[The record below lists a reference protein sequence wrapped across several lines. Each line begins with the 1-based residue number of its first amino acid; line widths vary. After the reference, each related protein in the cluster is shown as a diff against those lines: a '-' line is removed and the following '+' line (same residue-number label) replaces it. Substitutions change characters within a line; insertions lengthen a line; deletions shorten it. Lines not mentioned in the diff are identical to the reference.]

1 MKFIR
6 KDPSN
11 EPREVQEKRLTPGS
25 TFDAL
30 PKKPLRLALLKE
42 QGYLCAY
49 CMKRIHNDSK
59 KTRIEHWAP
68 RTAENEKNYSNLL
81 CTCDGNEGNKG
92 NEHCDVLK
100 KNRAIRISPL
110 EKECEILVRFDPGG
124 KAYSKDEH
132 IEMEIN
138 EILGLNRSF
147 IVEERRR
154 LLDILKGQLNAL
166 AGKNRDKKLKR
177 SQVRKLLEEWQ
188 KMKKGKYEPYCQVA
202 IQYLQNKLRRMA

>member
-1 MKFIR
+1 
-6 KDPSN
+6 
-11 EPREVQEKRLTPGS
+11 
-25 TFDAL
+25 
-30 PKKPLRLALLKE
+30 
-42 QGYLCAY
+42 
-49 CMKRIHNDSK
+49 
-59 KTRIEHWAP
+59 
-68 RTAENEKNYSNLL
+68 
-81 CTCDGNEGNKG
+81 
-92 NEHCDVLK
+92 
-100 KNRAIRISPL
+100 
-110 EKECEILVRFDPGG
+110 
-124 KAYSKDEH
+124 
-132 IEMEIN
+132 MEIN